1 MKNCIFAFYEIDRL
15 LETWE
20 NSLSLTEVSHC
31 ELVEK
36 PNSKHT
42 HITPLIHPSSNIR
55 LADQPVGEHFALKH
69 L

>member
-1 MKNCIFAFYEIDRL
+1 MKNCMLAFYQIDRL
-15 LETWE
+15 LETWG
-20 NSLSLTEVSHC
+20 NSLSLTG

-36 PNSKHT
+36 PNSKRT

-55 LADQPVGEHFALKH
+55 LADEPVGKHFALKH